1 MNSKSTSVLMI
12 LALIA
17 IMASSALFVV
27 KQSERGVLLKF
38 GEVVKADLQPGLHFK
53 IPVVHEPR
61 LFDGRIRVMEMRQEE
76 YLTQEKKRLIVDS
89 YVMWRIKD
97 VKQFFIAT
105 GGGLESRVQLL
116 LGPRVNEGLRN
127 QFGSRTVYEVVAG
140 EREEL
145 VLELTESIGKKA
157 QANLGVEVVE
167 IRVKRVELPSTVSES
182 VYDRMRAERE
192 REVESHIARGNELA
206 AGIRAAADRE
216 RKEILASAYRRSQEL
231 RGEGD
236 AQSAAIYANAYG
248 ADPEFFSFFRS
259 MEAYKRS
266 FYDKGD
272 LILLQP
278 EGEFFEHMKMD
289 SKK

>member
-1 MNSKSTSVLMI
+1 MNSKSTTVLLV
-12 LALIA
+12 LALVA
-17 IMASSALFVV
+17 IMVSSALFTV
-27 KQSERGVLLKF
+27 KESERGVLLKF
-38 GEVVKADLQPGLHFK
+38 GEVVDEDLQPGLHFK
-53 IPVVHEPR
+53 MPLVHEPR
-61 LFDGRIRVMEMRQEE
+61 LFDGRIRVLEMRQEE

-89 YVMWRIKD
+89 FVMWRIKD

-116 LGPRVNEGLRN
+116 LAPRVNEGLRN

-145 VLELTESIGKKA
+145 VVELAESIGKKA
-157 QANLGVEVVE
+157 QDNLGIDVVE
-167 IRVKRVELPSTVSES
+167 IRVKRIELPPNVSES

-231 RGEGD
+231 RGQGD
-236 AQSAAIYANAYG
+236 AESASIYADAYG
-248 ADPEFFSFFRS
+248 KDPEFFGFYRS
-259 MEAYKRS
+259 MEAYRRS
-266 FYDKGD
+266 FRDKND
-272 LILLQP
+272 LILLRP
-278 EGEFFEHMKMD
+278 DGEFFEHMKE
-289 SKK
+289 KPKE